1 MSDLQQET
9 LVEQA
14 TFGAG
19 CFWGAEAS
27 FRTLPGVL
35 DTRVGFARS
44 AKGKSE
50 VIEVVQVDF
59 DAKVITYSRLI
70 EHFWTLHDPTSV
82 DRQGADVG
90 VKYRSALYFCSAQQA
105 RLALVAKQRLD
116 ASGQLSKP
124 VATVILP
131 LGEFQLADEDQ
142 QRYLEKHGASG
153 CAI

>member
-59 DAKVITYSRLI
+59 GEIRR
-70 EHFWTLHDPTSV
+70 EHRRPDIRPPKW
-82 DRQGADVG
+82 VG
-90 VKYRSALYFCSAQQA
+90 R
-105 RLALVAKQRLD
+105 
-116 ASGQLSKP
+116 
-124 VATVILP
+124 
-131 LGEFQLADEDQ
+131 
-142 QRYLEKHGASG
+142 
-153 CAI
+153 

>member
-19 CFWGAEAS
+19 CFRGAEAS

-105 RLALVAKQRLD
+105 QLALVAKQRLD
-116 ASGQLSKP
+116 VSGQLSKP

>member
-70 EHFWTLHDPTSV
+70 EHFWTL
-82 DRQGADVG
+82 RRAKKDVNSSE
-90 VKYRSALYFCSAQQA
+90 VRAVA
-105 RLALVAKQRLD
+105 RR
-116 ASGQLSKP
+116 
-124 VATVILP
+124 
-131 LGEFQLADEDQ
+131 GEAVHL
-142 QRYLEKHGASG
+142 
-153 CAI
+153 CA